1 MASTMEA
8 GVMEAA
14 KAGAGGIGAP
24 VQAVIGPNG
33 NLLRAED
40 LPPSNTRR
48 WVVRRKAEVVAAVQ
62 AGLLS
67 QEAACARY
75 GISAEEFEIWQ
86 TAIRCHG
93 LGGLRVTQI
102 QAIKR
107 RTGSDATGHSGR

>member
-67 QEAACARY
+67 QEAAC